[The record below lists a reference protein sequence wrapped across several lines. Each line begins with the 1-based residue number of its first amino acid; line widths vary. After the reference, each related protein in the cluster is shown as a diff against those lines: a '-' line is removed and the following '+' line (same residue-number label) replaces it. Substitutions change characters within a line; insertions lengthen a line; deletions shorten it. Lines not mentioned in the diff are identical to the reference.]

1 MHKKILVALDG
12 SQPSEQILP
21 YARHLAKR
29 LNIPVALLQVIEPEA
44 LIPLV
49 AGKPERYPEVLA
61 AQRGTIGAYLNRVA
75 TSFPNSRSV
84 DCLVEVGKPAEII
97 ADKAAAETG
106 TLIAMTTHGR
116 SGIQRWLLGSVAEKV
131 LHAASNH
138 LLLVRAKET
147 GSPEETLWKSILVPL
162 DGSELAE
169 SVIPDVIE
177 LAKKMGVEIIL
188 ARAFRFPLNDYGEG
202 YGSDEGV
209 WDMVR
214 DDARNYLEEKVKQLQ
229 SKGAER
235 VTSLLLEGYAA
246 GSIIDLAQKTP
257 ESLIAMCTHGRSGV
271 GRWVLG
277 SVTDRVVRHSGD
289 PVLVIRAPGAKVGG
303 GR

>member
-75 TSFPNSRSV
+75 TSFSTSSSV

-97 ADKAAAETG
+97 VDKAAADVG

-116 SGIQRWLLGSVAEKV
+116 SGVQRWLLGSVAAKV
-131 LHAASNH
+131 LHATRNY
-138 LLLVRAKET
+138 LLLVRAKKT
-147 GSPEETLWKSILVPL
+147 GSPEEMLLKSILVPL

-177 LAKKMGVEIIL
+177 LAKKMDAEIIL
-188 ARAFRFPLNDYGEG
+188 ARAFRLPLNDYNEG

-214 DDARNYLEEKVKQLQ
+214 DDARNYLEEKVKQLK

-257 ESLIAMCTHGRSGV
+257 QSLIAMCTHGRSGV

-289 PVLVIRAPGAKVGG
+289 PVLVIRAPGG

>member
-1 MHKKILVALDG
+1 MHRKILVALDG

-21 YARHLAKR
+21 YARYLAKT
-29 LNIPVALLQVIEPEA
+29 LEIPVELLQVIDPEA

-49 AGKPERYPEVLA
+49 AGKPERYHEVLA
-61 AQRGTIGAYLNRVA
+61 AQRGTVGAYLNRVA
-75 TSFPNSRSV
+75 TSFPNSPSV
-84 DCLVEVGKPAEII
+84 DCLVEIGKPAEII

-131 LHAASNH
+131 LHATSNH

-147 GSPEETLWKSILVPL
+147 GSREELLLKSILVPL

-169 SVIPDVIE
+169 SVIPDVID

-188 ARAFRFPLNDYGEG
+188 ARAFRLPLNDYGEG

-257 ESLIAMCTHGRSGV
+257 QSLIAMCTHGRSGV

-289 PVLVIRAPGAKVGG
+289 PVLVIRAPGG

>member
-1 MHKKILVALDG
+1 MHRKILVALDG

-21 YARHLAKR
+21 YARHLAKT

-61 AQRGTIGAYLNRVA
+61 AQRGTIGAYLSRVA
-75 TSFPNSRSV
+75 TSFPNSPSV
-84 DCLVEVGKPAEII
+84 DCLVEIGKPAEII
-97 ADKAAAETG
+97 ADKAAAEAG

-116 SGIQRWLLGSVAEKV
+116 SGVQRWLLGSVAEKV

-147 GSPEETLWKSILVPL
+147 GSREELLLKSILVPL

-188 ARAFRFPLNDYGEG
+188 ARAFRLPLNGYDEG
-202 YGSDEGV
+202 YGSDAGV
-209 WDMVR
+209 WEMVR
-214 DDARNYLEEKVKQLQ
+214 DDARNYLEEKVKQLK

-235 VTSLLLEGYAA
+235 VTPLLLEGYAA

-257 ESLIAMCTHGRSGV
+257 QSLIAMCTHGRSGV

-289 PVLVIRAPGAKVGG
+289 PVLVIRAPDAKVGG